1 MFAHQQSEETAMHI
15 GKSIKVALAKKGMKS
30 KDLAEKLGV
39 TGPTVST
46 MTTRPTA
53 SGQMLSRLAECFE
66 MTVSEFVAL
75 GED

>member
-1 MFAHQQSEETAMHI
+1 MNI
-15 GKSIKVALAKKGMKS
+15 GKSIKIALAKKGMKS

-53 SGQMLSRLAECFE
+53 SGQMLTKLAESFD
-66 MTVSEFVAL
+66 MSVSEFVAL

>member
-1 MFAHQQSEETAMHI
+1 MNI

-30 KDLAEKLGV
+30 KDLAKALGV

-53 SGQMLSRLAECFE
+53 SGQMLQRLSDAFD
-66 MTVSEFVAL
+66 MPVSDFVAL
-75 GED
+75 GEE

>member
-1 MFAHQQSEETAMHI
+1 MNI

-30 KDLAEKLGV
+30 KDLAKILGV

-46 MTTRPTA
+46 MTTRTTA
-53 SGQMLSRLAECFE
+53 SGQMLSRLAEAFD
-66 MTVSEFVAL
+66 MPVSDFVAL